1 MPVLVA
7 DIGTVHFFPAAAA
20 AASRQVLLA
29 MAAA

>member
-1 MPVLVA
+1 MSVRVA
-7 DIGTVHFFPAAAA
+7 DIGKVHFFPAA